1 MSWIPCIAML
11 ILCWAGPSAQFDLTQ
26 SSSQTVSP
34 GHTAKLSCTISG
46 STISNHR
53 IYWLQ
58 HRPGNPPRYLLY
70 YKHDSEKHQ
79 GSGVPARFSGSTD
92 NPSNTGIL
100 TISSVEAED
109 EADYYCLEWD
119 NSRNA
124 VHTVVYV
131 FGKGTKLNVQKESS
145 SVPLVSLLPP
155 SLAELTDK
163 NRATLV
169 CLVNNFSPGSVEVTW
184 TVDGVAQRSG
194 IQTSLA
200 QKQNENTYSVSSF
213 LTLPVLEWNSKN
225 IYTCEVKHQNKM
237 FQKTLKKSECN

>member
-1 MSWIPCIAML
+1 MCCALPIAVLLM
-11 ILCWAGPSAQFDLTQ
+11 CWGY
-26 SSSQTVSP
+26 SSSQLVLTQPSSESVSP
-34 GHTAKLSCTISG
+34 GGTVKLSCTLTGVTFSNVDVRWLQQKSG
-46 STISNHR
+46 SA
-53 IYWLQ
+53 
-58 HRPGNPPRYLLY
+58 PRYLLWY
-70 YKHDSEKHQ
+70 RSASEKHQ
-79 GSGVPARFSGSTD
+79 GSGVPARFSGSKD
-92 NPSNTGIL
+92 GSKDIFYL

-109 EADYYCLEWD
+109 EADYYCAEWD
-119 NSRNA
+119 STNN
-124 VHTVVYV
+124 VWV
-131 FGKGTKLNVQKESS
+131 FGKGTKLYVQKSS